1 MQNIKCVAVGDGALG
16 KTCIALRFCT
26 NAIPSDFPWYDTDC
40 YTANMMY
47 KNTPIHLTLW
57 VTPGQEEFSRIRP
70 LVYPG
75 TDVFIIVC
83 SIVAD
88 YSFYHVEEVW
98 IPEISHHCPGTPFIL
113 VGNQID
119 LRNDPNT
126 IKALAEKGKKPITYQ
141 EGVELAKKIGAV
153 RYAECSAFTGEGI
166 KELFDVAIEV
176 ALSYPEISSKKK
188 GKILHC
194 IRKDD
199 LKTLLKEE
207 FTQIDIRAVLYIPKE
222 QLLHAL
228 IEKEANKITQHFIE
242 FYKDNVAVLTAKHEE
257 KTPLDLAKAKKNK
270 KIVALL
276 ETTIQAAELKAKKEQ
291 QAKEIAEKHAKEQ
304 QEPAAKAT
312 AQKAEQAQ
320 QSKELKEIKRKEQQA
335 KETEKKQA
343 KEQQALAVK
352 KTDKKNEKTLQT
364 ALEAAQPKEQQVA
377 EKHAKE
383 QQQSN
388 AKESEKE
395 FWQQPEPERL
405 LQLQQATGIDEQDI
419 ALFKEEP
426 KETEAPA
433 ITPEPIK
440 EDDRP
445 YRLKL
450 VRDLYRQTL
459 YELGEKFL
467 KDTVDRLQELNL
479 QTYLHP
485 NESKHT
491 NAGEYTLSAFISYSQ
506 TERDMQ
512 PRLDR
517 LFKYLSKDIGMKVFF
532 DQRNMNAGI
541 GFTEFEAGR
550 KNEAGQTKTGEGI
563 DRSTYTLVIGS
574 KSYKDKALNETQQ
587 SGVLAEYRMIQ
598 ARLTNKQDT
607 PPNSVIG
614 LMFQGDY
621 PISLPPAIEPSF
633 SLDFRPNEQTVDNPL
648 NYADKRFHDNSFFLL
663 KTLFQ
668 VSDTDYDTIRA
679 AKKAFEKNRDD
690 ILTKEEQWLIDYI
703 EQKKQ
708 QDSLKAQARQEKIQA
723 VLQKTRAATEALMP
737 KVSEQTARSIE
748 ITLDNVNNM
757 AETLPAMQ
765 EESPKD
771 LKQTIA
777 ESYKRQELERQ
788 ASMML
793 EECAAKDAVILQ
805 AVQAHQSQTNQTKEE
820 QQTIED
826 SVNQLQQAI
835 GDPETFKQT
844 LTNHSVEDQSR
855 RQNIAQKANQLLEEF
870 KKKAFH
876 DYASYYEQEVK
887 KQPIV
892 LQVEHINEQID
903 AWLKARFA
911 TAIQLATGM
920 ARPTDTKGHI
930 VAKGVGAMLSL
941 LPVIGNLL
949 GMAARSGIIM
959 AAEKVQTSHY
969 SNVLTIILSPSLG
982 EQVAQKA
989 LDFLSRNKYYQAAMQ
1004 ETIQKGE
1011 GIKAVAQSI
1020 AETLYSYVAKGKLI
1034 PILLEQQPETVEE
1047 RVSLI
1052 ARKIVDK
1059 YLWQRQWIE
1068 ISAPKPVIQPIP
1080 EPVLI
1085 QVEDEQ
1091 QPVAQESQP
1100 TNTQQIPDILEKTQE
1115 HVIQP
1120 EPSKDTKA
1128 LAEPLK
1134 NVQTSADAIML
1145 SALLNDNQALKERNT
1160 AVTWELSALKAS
1172 DQQKNKRIETLE
1184 ETIKQQSQQLELLQQ
1199 QVQKQTQQFASF
1211 QQQMQQMMDML
1222 KQQQSSIAP
1231 TMQRR
1236 NTQGENTSDSDKTS
1250 FFRRPKM

>member
-1 MQNIKCVAVGDGALG
+1 MQNLKCVLVGDGAMG
-16 KTCIALRFCT
+16 KRCMVERFT
-26 NAIPSDFPWYDTDC
+26 TGAFPNDYIPTVFEN
-40 YTANMMY
+40 YTLDISY
-47 KNTPIHLTLW
+47 KDKCLSLQLWLTA
-57 VTPGQEEFSRIRP
+57 GQEEYERFRS
-70 LVYPG
+70 LSYPQ
-75 TDVFIIVC
+75 TDVFIVVYSVI
-83 SIVAD
+83 SP
-88 YSFYHVEEVW
+88 YSFDGVITRW

-113 VGNQID
+113 VGSKID
-119 LRNDPNT
+119 LRHDPDTN
-126 IKALAEKGKKPITYQ
+126 KRLAEKELKPITYQ
-141 EGVELAKKIGAV
+141 EGEDLARAIGAV
-153 RYAECSAFTGEGI
+153 IYAECSALTGEGI
-166 KELFDVAIEV
+166 KELFTEIMPAAVLEGV
-176 ALSYPEISSKKK
+176 YQGNSYFERRSKSKKVLK
-188 GKILHC
+188 C

-228 IEKEANKITQHFIE
+228 IEKKAYKITKHFIG
-242 FYKDNVAVLTAKHEE
+242 FYKENMEVLTSKYKE
-257 KTPLDLAKAKKNK
+257 KTPLDLAKATKNK

-291 QAKEIAEKHAKEQ
+291 EEAEKRAK
-304 QEPAAKAT
+304 T
-312 AQKAEQAQ
+312 LAEQKQ
-320 QSKELKEIKRKEQQA
+320 KEQQA

-377 EKHAKE
+377 EKRAKE

-426 KETEAPA
+426 KETEAPV

-633 SLDFRPNEQTVDNPL
+633 SLDFRPSEQTANNPL
-648 NYADKRFHDNSFFLL
+648 NYVDKRFHDNSFFLL

-668 VSDTDYDTIRA
+668 LTDTDYETIRA

-708 QDSLKAQARQEKIQA
+708 QDSLKEQARQEKIQA

-771 LKQTIA
+771 LKQIIA

-793 EECAAKDAVILQ
+793 EECAAKDAAILQ

-949 GMAARSGIIM
+949 GMAARSGIVM

-1011 GIKAVAQSI
+1011 GIKAVAQGI
-1020 AETLYSYVAKGKLI
+1020 AETLYNYVAQGKLI

-1047 RVSLI
+1047 RASLI

-1115 HVIQP
+1115 HVVQP

-1128 LAEPLK
+1128 LPEPL
-1134 NVQTSADAIML
+1134 NNIHASADEVMIV
-1145 SALLNDNQALKERNT
+1145 SAVENNQELKERDNVLT
-1160 AVTWELSALKAS
+1160 QELHKLKES
-1172 DQQKNKRIETLE
+1172 DNQKGKRIETLE
-1184 ETIKQQSQQLELLQQ
+1184 ETIKQQALQLQQQSQQLELLQQ
-1199 QVQKQTQQFASF
+1199 QVQQQTQQLASF

-1222 KQQQSSIAP
+1222 TQQQRNIPVP